1 MTIREALKAVVD
13 ECPDGYAKTYA
24 NAALTL
30 GGSTLGGSTDAEVI
44 TNGNI
49 IEVKHKITGNIMEGE
64 ELKVQILYVLSNMN
78 YWRGPKAKE
87 IKAILKAYT
96 KGM

>member
-1 MTIREALKAVVD
+1 MTIREALKAVVN

-30 GGSTLGGSTDAEVI
+30 GGSDDAEVV
-44 TNGNI
+44 TEGNTI
-49 IEVKHKITGNIMEGE
+49 RVIPKVTGNMMRGE
-64 ELKVQILYVLSNMN
+64 ELKVQILYVLSNTT
-78 YWRGPKAKE
+78 YWRGARAKE
-87 IKAILKAYT
+87 VKAVLKDYT